1 MHSGRITGATRHL
14 GAPEGWDKGRQGA
27 CGSLAVRDDDTSA
40 GHGMTSAWFPT
51 PAEIDRIARGAP
63 IYLTIIGNDHPP
75 VAMSVGATPD
85 SR

>member
-14 GAPEGWDKGRQGA
+14 SAPQGWDKERQGV
-27 CGSLAVRDDDTSA
+27 CVGLAVRDDDTSA

-51 PAEIDRIARGAP
+51 PAEIERIARGAP
-63 IYLTIIGNDHPP
+63 IYLTIIGDVHPP
-75 VAMSVGATPD
+75 VAMGVGATPD